1 MNKWEKKEITTA
13 SHNGS
18 PKSRFET
25 SNLTIYPSGRRRERT
40 DAADLIYGALLDI
53 IRPGILLLNRK

>member
-1 MNKWEKKEITTA
+1 MITTA
-13 SHNGS
+13 SHNGL

-25 SNLTIYPSGRRRERT
+25 SNLTIYPSARRRERT

-53 IRPGILLLNRK
+53 IRLGILLLNRK

>member
-1 MNKWEKKEITTA
+1 MKKKMITTA
-13 SHNGS
+13 SNNGL

-25 SNLTIYPSGRRRERT
+25 SNPTIYPSGRRCERT
-40 DAADLIYGALLDI
+40 DAADLIYAALLDI

>member
-1 MNKWEKKEITTA
+1 MITTA
-13 SHNGS
+13 SHNGL

-40 DAADLIYGALLDI
+40 DAADLIYGALLDV

>member
-1 MNKWEKKEITTA
+1 MITTA
-13 SHNGS
+13 SHNGL

-25 SNLTIYPSGRRRERT
+25 WNLTIYPSGRRSRERT

-53 IRPGILLLNRK
+53 IRPRILLLLNRK

>member
-1 MNKWEKKEITTA
+1 MKEKMITTA
-13 SHNGS
+13 SHNGL

-53 IRPGILLLNRK
+53 IRLGILLLNRK

>member
-1 MNKWEKKEITTA
+1 MITTA
-13 SHNGS
+13 AHNGL

-25 SNLTIYPSGRRRERT
+25 WNLTIYVSGRRRELT

-53 IRPGILLLNRK
+53 IRPGSCC

>member
-1 MNKWEKKEITTA
+1 MKEKKEITTA

-25 SNLTIYPSGRRRERT
+25 SNLTIYPGGGRRERT
-40 DAADLIYGALLDI
+40 DAADLIYGALLDT